1 MFLKK
6 SKKRS
11 LDYAE
16 NIINTIREPL
26 IVLDQDLRV
35 VTVSRSF
42 YEFFKVKPE
51 DTVGEL
57 IYNLGNKQWNIPKLR
72 ELLETILPQKTTFED
87 YEVEHNFATIGKRI
101 MLLNARQIE
110 QASGKERIILLAIED
125 ITERRVVEDRLKHA
139 REEAEKANKS
149 KSEFLANMS
158 HEIRTP
164 LNGVLGLTELVLKTN
179 LDEKQRDYLEKARTS
194 SKALLHIINDLLDYS
209 KMEAGKLDLENRVF
223 WLESVMSNIRD
234 LFEYQANKKGL
245 SLNIAG
251 DYKLTLVGDALRLT
265 QILTNIVGNAIK
277 FTDKGSIDIK
287 VELVHEDKYYK
298 KLKFSIKDS
307 GKGMS
312 KEVQE
317 NLFKKFTQADSSITR
332 QYGGTGLGL
341 SISKHLVQL
350 MSGEISVK
358 SKEAEGSTFFFS
370 VAFKKATD
378 KKKNTLIVK
387 SETPKFN
394 TDLIKS
400 ARILLVEDNK
410 INQTVAIGVLE
421 NLNLT
426 VEVANNGKEAVEM
439 IDAGNKYD
447 LILMDL
453 QMPIMDGFEASKHIK
468 KINKNIPIVALSAAV
483 MQEDIVKASEA
494 EMSAHLAK
502 PINEDELIR
511 TLLQFIKP
519 KQNNEKILKKE
530 KQEKESLNAQVIDIS
545 HNAYTKELSSTDSQI
560 EFYGLDIEEL
570 KHKIGN
576 KPKVVKRILT
586 AFCEEYQD
594 AQQIFDTSKI
604 ETDEFSIAMHSL
616 KGVSGNISLGEIY
629 ELSKKIYETKELQ
642 IKKELTPKLIEL
654 LKETVRNLRI
664 QFDLLGNKVSV
675 KEYKKE
681 YVREYLQEVSK
692 DIKHFRAITQEKIVF
707 LEEILAL
714 HVEKKIIKE
723 LSSYLL
729 GYKYKKAD
737 RMIGDISMLLA
748 D

>member
-223 WLESVMSNIRD
+223 ELESVMSNIRD

-350 MSGEISVK
+350 MSGEISVE

-439 IDAGNKYD
+439 IEAGNKYD

-519 KQNNEKILKKE
+519 KKNNAEILKKE
-530 KQEKESLNAQVIDIS
+530 EKELQSDDLQ
-545 HNAYTKELSSTDSQI
+545 TQ
-560 EFYGLDIEEL
+560 FYGVDIEEL